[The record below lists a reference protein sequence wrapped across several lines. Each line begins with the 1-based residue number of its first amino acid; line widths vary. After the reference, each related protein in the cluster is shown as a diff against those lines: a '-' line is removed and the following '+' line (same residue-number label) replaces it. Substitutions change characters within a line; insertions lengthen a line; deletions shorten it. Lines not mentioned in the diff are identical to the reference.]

1 MVPRSFDLVQRK
13 LTSKL
18 GIALLGVAIALIIL
32 KLLLR
37 TLIIVPIGE
46 VGVIENPDKMLI
58 HPLLPGVYWL
68 NPWENVVKISTRTQ
82 VQNETL
88 ELTSQEGINFTVN
101 ISLEYHINPQKSGY
115 YYQGIG
121 NNTQAVLRENLATA
135 LRFVTSKYP
144 LKSIYGNQNQA
155 IANQIQSLMNQRL
168 NAQGFVI
175 DRVTLLHFVL
185 PEAVQSSIQER
196 FIAEQ
201 QGEKRKTEAKALAD
215 AVKHFQGL
223 VAPQNVINVVSDDST
238 LQMEDKNK

>member
-18 GIALLGVAIALIIL
+18 GIALLGVAIALIL
-32 KLLLR
+32 FKLLLR

-46 VGVIENPDKMLI
+46 VGIIENQEKMLT
-58 HPLLPGVYWL
+58 HPLMPGFYWL

-101 ISLEYHINPQKSGY
+101 VSLKYHINPQKSGY

-121 NNTQAVLRENLATA
+121 NNPQAVLRENLATA
-135 LRFVTSKYP
+135 LRTVTSQYP

-155 IANQIQSLMNQRL
+155 IANKIQSLINQRL

-175 DRVTLLHFVL
+175 DQVTLLHFVL